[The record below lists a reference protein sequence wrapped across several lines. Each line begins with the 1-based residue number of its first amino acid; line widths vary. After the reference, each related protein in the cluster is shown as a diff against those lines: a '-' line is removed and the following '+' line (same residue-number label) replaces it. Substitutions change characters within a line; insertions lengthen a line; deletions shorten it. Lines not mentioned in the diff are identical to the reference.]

1 GELDGAPPAELAQQ
15 AAAALEQAGRRAL
28 AREANRSGRKLLLRS
43 VELEPT
49 LERRYHAARAAWRMS
64 DLPAVSVEMRQV
76 LDEAREA
83 QALDGLA
90 DVYKHQQRLDEAE
103 ALVRRALELAD
114 ESGSIVAKAQALFSL
129 GRIYVVREDP
139 VEGERLFEEA
149 RVLFAEVGDTWM
161 QGR

>member
-1 GELDGAPPAELAQQ
+1 E
-15 AAAALEQAGRRAL
+15 AALDVLPEDGRFMAL
-28 AREANRSGRKLLLRS
+28 AVRGRIAYWVGDFETRERVG
-43 VELEPT
+43 EEMLEIARR
-49 LERRYHAARAAWRMS
+49 LERK
-64 DLPAVSVEMRQV
+64 DL
-76 LDEAREA
+76 EA

-139 VEGERLFEEA
+139 VEGERLFEE
-149 RVLFAEVGDTWM
+149 
-161 QGR
+161 